1 MQIDIETKMKRG
13 KHMRKKKNI
22 DLDKVEGIR
31 EMSFE
36 EIDKI
41 AATGFYT
48 SKQVWDTE
56 YDVKLKETRSI
67 IKMLHLDF

>member
-1 MQIDIETKMKRG
+1 
-13 KHMRKKKNI
+13 MRKKKNI

>member
-1 MQIDIETKMKRG
+1 
-13 KHMRKKKNI
+13 MRKKKNI

-67 IKMLHLDF
+67 IKMLHLDY